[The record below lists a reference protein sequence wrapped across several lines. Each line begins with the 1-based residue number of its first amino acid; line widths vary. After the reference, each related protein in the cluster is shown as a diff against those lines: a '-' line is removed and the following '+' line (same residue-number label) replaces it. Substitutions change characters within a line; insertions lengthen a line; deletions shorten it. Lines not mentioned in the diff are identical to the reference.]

1 MSGKN
6 LVYQSVIVSTFQAE
20 QNKEYFV
27 LLWKG
32 SKLLL
37 RLWKCSQYLS
47 CLSTAGHVTMLLF
60 NCKTHRLSCRC
71 AEGYSFFSN
80 VLLLD
85 HRQGNIASKTFR
97 PLAVISLMSVSQ
109 NSHSV
114 KLITQ
119 GRKDWG
125 WRNMW
130 HLPLLTSFVES
141 IFTLEDSE
149 SSCSIC
155 GVANLMRTR
164 RKYVSLEFLSS
175 FWYVCKATVW
185 RKPK

>member
-47 CLSTAGHVTMLLF
+47 CLSIAGHVTMLLF
-60 NCKTHRLSCRC
+60 NCKTHRLSCRS

-85 HRQGNIASKTFR
+85 HCQGNIASKTFR

-119 GRKDWG
+119 GEKDWG
-125 WRNMW
+125 YVAPAPPYLFCGK
-130 HLPLLTSFVES
+130 HLHIRRLRKLMFN
-141 IFTLEDSE
+141 LW
-149 SSCSIC
+149 SS
-155 GVANLMRTR
+155 
-164 RKYVSLEFLSS
+164 
-175 FWYVCKATVW
+175 
-185 RKPK
+185 KPNEN